1 MPALDAP
8 NVEGARDLG
17 LRVAAAEG
25 GAADLSALRA
35 AVDAGEA
42 QSVYVLDPGPAG
54 SLGDVSWLVD
64 ARRDGRVKV
73 LVVQGILL
81 TDLARA
87 ADFVLPGASYLE
99 KDACFTNDK
108 HLVQAHVASRGAA
121 RRRDG
126 GLADPGQRGGDAR
139 RPAHVHERGADP
151 RGDCGGPARIGPAT
165 PDLAQIGFARPT
177 TRRSALQSSNPSE
190 RRKWE
195 TMFKDLPPVKF
206 ADGSDP
212 TSKQG

>member
-1 MPALDAP
+1 MAS
-8 NVEGARDLG
+8 
-17 LRVAAAEG
+17 AEG
-25 GAADLSALRA
+25 GAADLSALSA

-42 QSVYVLDPGPAG
+42 PAVYVLDPGPAG
-54 SLGDVSWLVD
+54 SLGDVAWLVA
-64 ARRDGRVKV
+64 ARRAGRVKV

-81 TDLARA
+81 TGLARA
-87 ADFVLPGASYLE
+87 ADFVLPGASFLE

-108 HLVQAHVASRGAA
+108 HLVQATSRAVA
-121 RRRDG
+121 
-126 GLADPGQRGGDAR
+126 PPGDAMEDWQILVNVAVTLGVPLTCTSAAQIR
-139 RPAHVHERGADP
+139 AEVA
-151 RGDCGGPARIGPAT
+151 ASL
-165 PDLAQIGFARPT
+165 PDRAGYAGLAQIGFARPT
-177 TRRSALQSSNPSE
+177 TRRTALQASNPSE